1 MKFLGGEKVIPS
13 ASNAEDDIEVGGGVK
28 HRGDY
33 EYALQKVEEAFV
45 PAAEIEGSRKANVS
59 GTEVYIVGQFENSTS
74 AAEDDIENASLVGQS
89 GFKIWGICPV
99 TGVF

>member
-59 GTEVYIVGQFENSTS
+59 GTEVYIVGQFETARRLLKMTS
-74 AAEDDIENASLVGQS
+74 RMHHWLGNLASRYGEFVL
-89 GFKIWGICPV
+89 
-99 TGVF
+99 